1 MNKQTK
7 LLDKMDDLESN
18 MNSNSNGLINLKQEF
33 INALE
38 LVQMKKNTEVKVEY
52 QDAKDRVEK
61 LEEIHRELKE
71 DLEQASLDAKKIVP

>member
-52 QDAKDRVEK
+52 QDSKDRVEK
-61 LEEIHRELKE
+61 LDEIHRELKE
-71 DLEQASLDAKKIVP
+71 DLEQASMDAKKIVP

>member
-71 DLEQASLDAKKIVP
+71 DLEQASMDAKKIVP